1 MEVLTRFGVKHMIL
15 ENSALQKRKQ
25 GEVLTRFCVKHVFIE
40 NSALYIVHSKSW
52 FAQKIAALLREL
64 KLPEYPQGPANI
76 PVTTPSNQVNIVSEP
91 DVQQKTVKGAVM
103 RNCLR

>member
-1 MEVLTRFGVKHMIL
+1 LALLYTIL
-15 ENSALQKRKQ
+15 ENSVLQKRKQ

-40 NSALYIVHSKSW
+40 NSALYIVYSKSW

-91 DVQQKTVKGAVM
+91 DVQQKTVKAAVM
-103 RNCLR
+103 RNCWR

>member
-1 MEVLTRFGVKHMIL
+1 MKNKTDETIVNKFKEETKTKV
-15 ENSALQKRKQ
+15 NDALVRRSQYK
-25 GEVLTRFCVKHVFIE
+25 VLTRFCVKQVTIE
-40 NSALYIVHSKSW
+40 NSKSW
-52 FAQKIAALLREL
+52 FAQKIGALLREL

-91 DVQQKTVKGAVM
+91 DVQQKTVKAAVM

>member
-1 MEVLTRFGVKHMIL
+1 
-15 ENSALQKRKQ
+15 
-25 GEVLTRFCVKHVFIE
+25 
-40 NSALYIVHSKSW
+40 
-52 FAQKIAALLREL
+52 LLREL

-91 DVQQKTVKGAVM
+91 DVQQKTVKAAVM

>member
-1 MEVLTRFGVKHMIL
+1 LALLYTIL
-15 ENSALQKRKQ
+15 
-25 GEVLTRFCVKHVFIE
+25 E
-40 NSALYIVHSKSW
+40 NSALYIVYSKSW

-64 KLPEYPQGPANI
+64 TLPEYPQGPANI

-91 DVQQKTVKGAVM
+91 DVQQKTVKAAVM